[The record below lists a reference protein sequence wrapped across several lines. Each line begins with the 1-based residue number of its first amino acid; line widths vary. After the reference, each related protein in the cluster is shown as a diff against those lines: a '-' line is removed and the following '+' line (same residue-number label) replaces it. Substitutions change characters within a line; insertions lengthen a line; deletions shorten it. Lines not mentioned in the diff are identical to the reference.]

1 MKSAKKE
8 NGMTSEE
15 KKLLNKMY
23 DKEGHLT
30 PLGKKVMAHG
40 RNEITLNVSEV
51 ELNVLQV
58 AILHMIELCSDE
70 TEQEQDETYGLDDRF
85 AKDENGNTIV
95 IAQVGDPKRKVW
107 AERLT
112 AAENLQRKLNN
123 QIAISNGQWSP
134 PKGEM
139 KWNYRWKQ

>member
-8 NGMTSEE
+8 NGMA
-15 KKLLNKMY
+15 K
-23 DKEGHLT
+23 
-30 PLGKKVMAHG
+30 
-40 RNEITLNVSEV
+40 ITLNVSDV

-70 TEQEQDETYGLDDRF
+70 TEQEQDE
-85 AKDENGNTIV
+85 
-95 IAQVGDPKRKVW
+95 VW

-123 QIAISNGQWSP
+123 QIAISNGQ
-134 PKGEM
+134 
-139 KWNYRWKQ
+139 